1 MPNRLDVPPC
11 FSASL
16 RLATDRPIPIARCC
30 DILPVAQRCMAGQ
43 FCLWSHRG
51 ALLTDL
57 LTRSSPTR
65 TLLVLNQKIDDCD
78 NVSWVPYET
87 SRTMPTALRCR
98 RPLRSSAC
106 PQGAS
111 LVHPPVCKALLSFI
125 RLSARRYFPTA
136 LRCRR
141 PIRSSPDR
149 PRCRRPFQVA
159 VIRQQFSSLDL
170 LLFGVRCTILPLFL
184 FQLVR
189 SSRLSGGLLKRRNG
203 TARSLLSYTVFYYMG
218 GPNPDEPIRI
228 RPCE

>member
-30 DILPVAQRCMAGQ
+30 DIFPVAQRCMAGQ

-51 ALLTDL
+51 ALPTDL

-111 LVHPPVCKALLSFI
+111 LVHLPVRKALLSFI
-125 RLSARRYFPTA
+125 RLSARRFSRASACLQGATLVHPPLRKA
-136 LRCRR
+136 LLSDRASLPSPHSFVSR
-141 PIRSSPDR
+141 PAPLPSP
-149 PRCRRPFQVA
+149 
-159 VIRQQFSSLDL
+159 L
-170 LLFGVRCTILPLFL
+170 
-184 FQLVR
+184 
-189 SSRLSGGLLKRRNG
+189 SSRRHP
-203 TARSLLSYTVFYYMG
+203 TTVFK
-218 GPNPDEPIRI
+218 P
-228 RPCE
+228 